1 MARGL
6 LLFVALV
13 AIAIA
18 GAQLVSANIGHNRAD
33 LSWILGSIGY
43 GLLVCGIP
51 ALIFLVPGLL
61 FLAAAD
67 GKLPRALLH
76 LVAALVSALAF
87 APFIF
92 VTTGGVDVIPLAAG
106 ALAYAVSLA
115 WPPSRSSRARP
126 RGA

>member
-1 MARGL
+1 MARRL

-18 GAQLVSANIGHNRAD
+18 AAQLVAANLFHDRGD
-33 LSWILGSIGY
+33 LSWVLGAVAY

-67 GKLPRALLH
+67 GKLPPALMY
-76 LVAALVSALAF
+76 LVAAVVSALAF
-87 APFIF
+87 APFVF
-92 VTTGGVDVIPLAAG
+92 VTTGDVDVIPIAAG

-115 WPPSRSSRARP
+115 WRPSRSSRARP